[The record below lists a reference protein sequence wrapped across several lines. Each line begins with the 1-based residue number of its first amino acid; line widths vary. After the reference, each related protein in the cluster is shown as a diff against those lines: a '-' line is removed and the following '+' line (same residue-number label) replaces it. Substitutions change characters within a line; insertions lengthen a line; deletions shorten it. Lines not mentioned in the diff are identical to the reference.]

1 MERDDILPSGTLTD
15 FCKSYQIGDLVQSTV
30 VGLQDF
36 EFNSFGRVG
45 IIVELVNSRSAAKV
59 WWVGE
64 SGPKTVLFDT
74 FKLISRGKK
83 KKES

>member
-1 MERDDILPSGTLTD
+1 MEDIPPTGILANFETD
-15 FCKSYQIGDLVQSTV
+15 YLIGDLVQSTV

-36 EFNSFGRVG
+36 EYNSFGKLG
-45 IIVELVNSRSAAKV
+45 IVVEIVDHRDAAKV

-64 SGPKTVLFDT
+64 LGPKTVLYET

-83 KKES
+83 TKK

>member
-1 MERDDILPSGTLTD
+1 MSTEDTEATD
-15 FCKSYQIGDLVQSTV
+15 YQIGDLVQSTV

-36 EFNSFGRVG
+36 EFNSFGRLG
-45 IIVELVNSRSAAKV
+45 IVIELVQYKPAAKV

-64 SGPKTVLFDT
+64 TSPKTVLYHT

-83 KKES
+83 K

>member
-1 MERDDILPSGTLTD
+1 MELDTT
-15 FCKSYQIGDLVQSTV
+15 YQIGDLVQSTV

-36 EFNSFGRVG
+36 EYNSFGRIG
-45 IIVELVNSRSAAKV
+45 IIVQLVSSKPAAKV

-64 SGPKTVLFDT
+64 SEPKTVLFDT

-83 KKES
+83 SKK

>member
-1 MERDDILPSGTLTD
+1 MEKQSVSGSSEILSHY
-15 FCKSYQIGDLVQSTV
+15 KEYHVGDLVQSVV

-36 EFNSFGRVG
+36 EYNSFGRLG
-45 IIVELVNSRSAAKV
+45 IVVDVIEHKLAARV

-64 SGPKTVLFDT
+64 DSPKTVLYHT

-83 KKES
+83 K

>member
-1 MERDDILPSGTLTD
+1 METRETSNDD
-15 FCKSYQIGDLVQSTV
+15 YQVGDLVQSTV

-36 EFNSFGRVG
+36 EFNSFGRLG
-45 IIVELVNSRSAAKV
+45 IIVELVNYKPAARV

-64 SGPKTVLFDT
+64 MSPKTVLYHT

-83 KKES
+83 K

>member
-1 MERDDILPSGTLTD
+1 MEDTPPTGILANFETD
-15 FCKSYQIGDLVQSTV
+15 YQIGDLVQSTV

-36 EFNSFGRVG
+36 EYNSFGKLG
-45 IIVELVNSRSAAKV
+45 IVVDIVDHRDAAKV

-64 SGPKTVLFDT
+64 LGPKTVLYET

-83 KKES
+83 TEN